1 MEILGLLSQHEGQH
15 KCNLKQINEFFKEL
29 TKSKSNSF
37 SIENFS
43 DFVTAFKCCSSIGT
57 CSILA
62 QFAVNSYILYDDV
75 TEITRDREYYKQI
88 INYMIKNTGP
98 IYKDITELHTF
109 ISHNNSYFYAYHDLS
124 NVEIFKLIAELQ
136 INLCP
141 DLLYNGLVKSVA
153 SEVVASDVVVAS
165 EVVASDVVASASEV
179 VASASE
185 VVASASEVVASE
197 VVASEVVASASEVVA
212 SEVVASASEV
222 VASASE
228 VVASEVVALEVVS
241 ERKPIRRIKVGFISD
256 TIVAL
261 HSVTK
266 DRLGIIKHLYTDP
279 EFDVKI
285 MTRIMETDI
294 FFNNFVFNDIDTSDL
309 LVKMDSDSLI
319 ENRQQIADQH
329 FDIIVYPEI
338 GMCPKNRWIAFSRLA
353 PIQINTWGH
362 SDTSGLPNIDYFVS
376 SKHFNSPDDQ
386 CHYSEKLIRFNSLG
400 TYYHDICQVLK
411 QQPDFANHD
420 STEFREKIIEKTGI
434 KNPNIYGCLQS
445 FFKTHP
451 SFIKMLNDIL
461 TMDPNGVIVILA
473 SKDGDLDNE
482 RYIKYMNAGI
492 ANNDRLH
499 FVYRSPFT
507 QHALDIKN
515 CDLILDYF
523 PFGGFNSTIES
534 FSLGKICITR
544 PGQRISGKFT
554 QGLYEKMG
562 ITEFTCKTDEEYVQ
576 KAVEYGTNCEKRK
589 EYENCI
595 AENLHKIFEE
605 SESVDEW
612 KELLKNLHNG
622 NKLNY

>member
-1 MEILGLLSQHEGQH
+1 MGIIQLSLSKMEILGLLSQHEGQH

-153 SEVVASDVVVAS
+153 SEVVAS
-165 EVVASDVVASASEV
+165 
-179 VASASE
+179 
-185 VVASASEVVASE
+185 E

-228 VVASEVVALEVVS
+228 VVASEVVASEVVS

-461 TMDPNGVIVILA
+461 TMDPNGVMVILA

-562 ITEFTCKTDEEYVQ
+562 IAEFTCKTDEEYVQ

>member
-153 SEVVASDVVVAS
+153 SEVVAS
-165 EVVASDVVASASEV
+165 
-179 VASASE
+179 
-185 VVASASEVVASE
+185 
-197 VVASEVVASASEVVA
+197 
-212 SEVVASASEV
+212 
-222 VASASE
+222 
-228 VVASEVVALEVVS
+228 EVVS

-461 TMDPNGVIVILA
+461 TMDPNGVMVILA

-562 ITEFTCKTDEEYVQ
+562 IAEFTCKTDEEYVQ